1 MPKKPFSLCLVV
13 VVFALSACGESNFAV
28 DNPVIKTSFAWQVR
42 EDLPLPVE
50 PVDNPITEEKFQLG
64 RHLFYDIR
72 LSGNGTQACGS
83 CHQQDKAF
91 TDGLTVPTGSTG
103 DVLLRNSQA
112 LSNVAYN
119 ATLTWANPALV
130 TLEAQLQVP
139 LFAEHPVEQ
148 GLNESN
154 QDAVLQRIRDEPRYA
169 DLFAKA
175 FLNQGNPVTYENIT
189 LAIASFVRGLTS
201 FASPFDRYAQGDK
214 SALSASAL
222 RGETLFFS
230 ERLECFHCHGGYNF
244 SDSTVDRSL
253 FFVERPFHNTG
264 LYNVDGQGAYPADN
278 QGLIAATLDPSDM
291 GKFRAPTL
299 RNIAL
304 TAPYM
309 HDGSIQ
315 TLEEVVD
322 FYGAGGRNISS
333 GPHAGDGRANPFKD
347 SFVKGFSLSPQEK
360 ADLIAFLNSLSDTE
374 FTTTPRLS
382 DPWTKP

>member
-1 MPKKPFSLCLVV
+1 MPKKTFSLCLAV

-91 TDGLTVPTGSTG
+91 TDGLMVPTGSTG
-103 DVLLRNSQA
+103 DILLRNSQT
-112 LSNVAYN
+112 LTNVAYN

-175 FLNQGNPVTYENIT
+175 FPNQGNPVTYENIA
-189 LAIASFVRGLTS
+189 LALASFVRGLTS

-214 SALSASAL
+214 NALSASAL

-264 LYNVDGQGAYPADN
+264 LYNVDGQGAYPAGN

-315 TLEEVVD
+315 TLEEVID
-322 FYGAGGRNISS
+322 FYGAGGRNITS

-347 SFVKGFSLSPQEK
+347 SFVKGFSLNPQEK

-374 FTTTPRLS
+374 FTTTSRFS
-382 DPWTKP
+382 NPWNKP

>member
-1 MPKKPFSLCLVV
+1 MQKQQSHRWLVAATL
-13 VVFALSACGESNFAV
+13 ALSACGESNFAV
-28 DNPVIKTSFAWQVR
+28 DNNVTTASFVWNVR

-50 PVDNPITEEKFQLG
+50 PIENPMTEEKFQLG
-64 RHLFYDIR
+64 RHLFYDER
-72 LSGNGTQACGS
+72 LSGNGTQSCGT

-91 TDGLTVPTGSTG
+91 SDGLTTAIGSTG
-103 DVLLRNSQA
+103 DIHPRNSQS
-112 LSNVAYN
+112 LTNVGYN

-148 GLNESN
+148 GINESN
-154 QDAVLQRIRDEPRYA
+154 QDRILQAIRDEPRYTG
-169 DLFAKA
+169 LFAAA
-175 FLNQGNPVTYENIT
+175 FPNEGDPVSYENIT

-201 FASPFDRYAQGDK
+201 FASPFDRYALGERT
-214 SALSASAL
+214 ALSASAI

-244 SDSTVDRSL
+244 SDSTVDRTL
-253 FFVERPFHNTG
+253 FFVEQPFHNTG

-278 QGLIAATLDPSDM
+278 QGLISATLNPADM

-299 RNIAL
+299 RNIEL
-304 TAPYM
+304 SAPYM

-322 FYGAGGRNISS
+322 FYAAGGRNISS

-347 SFVKGFSLSPQEK
+347 SFVKGFSLNEQEK
-360 ADLIAFLNSLSDTE
+360 ADLLAFLKSLTDTQ
-374 FTTTPRLS
+374 FTTSQRLS
-382 DPWTKP
+382 NPWTTP

>member
-1 MPKKPFSLCLVV
+1 MPKKPFSLCLAV

-50 PVDNPITEEKFQLG
+50 PVDNPITEEKFDLG

-91 TDGLTVPTGSTG
+91 TDGLMVPTGSTG
-103 DVLLRNSQA
+103 DILLRNSQT
-112 LSNVAYN
+112 LTNVAYN

-175 FLNQGNPVTYENIT
+175 FPNQGNSVTYENIA
-189 LAIASFVRGLTS
+189 LALASFVRGLTS

-214 SALSASAL
+214 NALSASAL

-315 TLEEVVD
+315 TLEEVID
-322 FYGAGGRNISS
+322 FYGAGGRNITS

-347 SFVKGFSLSPQEK
+347 SFVKGFSLNPQEK

-374 FTTTPRLS
+374 FTTTPRFS
-382 DPWTKP
+382 NPWTKP